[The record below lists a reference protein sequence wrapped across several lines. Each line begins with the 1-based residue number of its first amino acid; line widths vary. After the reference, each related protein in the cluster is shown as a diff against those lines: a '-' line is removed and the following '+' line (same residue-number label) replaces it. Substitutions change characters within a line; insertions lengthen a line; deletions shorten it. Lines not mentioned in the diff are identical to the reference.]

1 MIRHTAMAVLLLLS
15 EPSAVHA
22 QGAGSPRAGHQVARE
37 ICASCHAVEPGQYHS
52 PRQQAPS
59 FERIARV
66 PGMTTTALTVALRT
80 SHKTMPN
87 IILEPKELR
96 DVTTYITS
104 LRERR

>member
-1 MIRHTAMAVLLLLS
+1 MTRRSGMLILLVVMGSSPLY
-15 EPSAVHA
+15 A
-22 QGAGSPRAGHQVARE
+22 QGAGSPRAGHQIARE
-37 ICASCHAVEPGQYHS
+37 VCASCHAVEPGQLQS

-87 IILEPKELR
+87 IMLEPKELR
-96 DVTTYITS
+96 DVTTYITT
-104 LRERR
+104 LGEQR